1 MIAVLRAEV
10 RRATS
15 RRLVR
20 AFALLSIVGALAIG
34 VIDFT
39 QTSTAD
45 GAAIA
50 AKVHVQHE
58 AEAQARRDLLQCLY
72 QRSSHGQ
79 DPGRVDCQDR
89 IVPGVHDPRVYREDV
104 QNLLRGVGAILA
116 LVAWV
121 IGASLM
127 GAEQQSRSIT
137 TTLTFA
143 PRRTQVFVAKAAT
156 VLVVVGA
163 WAMATLAA
171 VLAALLPAA
180 ILHAGPAL
188 GQPGNLDIAAVM
200 LRGGALCLI
209 TAMMGFSLASIGRN
223 TAAAL
228 GVGFGYIIV
237 VENILA
243 SSITGWRR
251 WLLLGNVIVFVS
263 GKASEEV
270 TGRGPGGA
278 AVFLVAVAGVLL
290 AGSAALFRTRDVA

>member
-1 MIAVLRAEV
+1 MTALLRAEL
-10 RRATS
+10 RRATG

-20 AFALLSIVGALAIG
+20 AFALLSIVGALAVGI
-34 VIDFT
+34 ITFT

-50 AKVHVQHE
+50 AKVHAHHE
-58 AEAQARRDLLQCLY
+58 AEATARHDLLQCLY
-72 QRSSHGQ
+72 QGSAHGQ
-79 DPGRVDCQDR
+79 DPGRVDCQER
-89 IVPGVHDPRVYREDV
+89 IVPAVHDPRLYRERI
-104 QNLLRGVGAILA
+104 QNLLKGTGGILA

-143 PRRTQVFVAKAAT
+143 PRRTQVFATKAAT
-156 VLVVVGA
+156 TLVVVGA

-188 GQPGNLDIAAVM
+188 GEPGNLAIAGVM
-200 LRGGALCLI
+200 ARGVALCLI

-237 VENILA
+237 IENILG
-243 SSITGWRR
+243 SSVAGWRR

-263 GKASEEV
+263 GKTSDV
-270 TGRGPGGA
+270 IGRSPVGA
-278 AVFLVAVAGVLL
+278 ATFLVAVAGALL
-290 AGSAALFRTRDVA
+290 LGSAALFRARDVA

>member
-1 MIAVLRAEV
+1 VSALLRAELQ
-10 RRATS
+10 RAAG

-20 AFALLSIVGALAIG
+20 AFALLSIVGALAVGI
-34 VIDFT
+34 VTFT

-50 AKVHVQHE
+50 QKVHVQRE
-58 AEAQARRDLLQCLY
+58 EQVQARKDLLQCLY
-72 QRSSHGQ
+72 DRSRAGQ
-79 DPGRVDCQDR
+79 DPGRADCQER
-89 IVPGVHDPRVYREDV
+89 TVPGVHDPRLERERV
-104 QNLLRGVGAILA
+104 QNLLRGTGGILA

-143 PRRTQVFVAKAAT
+143 PRRTEVFAAKAVTA
-156 VLVVVGA
+156 LIVVAA

-188 GQPGNLDIAAVM
+188 GQPGNLAIAGVM
-200 LRGGALCLI
+200 ARGVALCLI
-209 TAMMGFSLASIGRN
+209 TTTMGFALASLGRN

-237 VENILA
+237 VENILG
-243 SSITGWRR
+243 SSIAGWRR

-263 GKASEEV
+263 GKTSDV
-270 TGRGPGGA
+270 VGRSPAGA
-278 AVFLVAVAGVLL
+278 AAFLVAVAAVLL
-290 AGSAALFRTRDVA
+290 VASAAVFGTRDVA